1 MSRSERRAFKR
12 LRQSASQGLL
22 ARLLSA
28 VGVLLSREIAVLTNA
43 IAFNFLLCLFPLVLV
58 LVAVSQHMGQGRRV
72 TTALLAVLQELIPFG
87 HQAMEQSLRS
97 LGRIARGLEIGALVL
112 IVWGSSG
119 IFMPVEM
126 ALNRAWG
133 GPRAHR
139 DFWKSRG
146 LAFLMTVAGGLIVL
160 VSVGLT
166 VATRV
171 STRQWPLI
179 AGSAVKISAFL
190 STYLLFFLVY
200 RFVPDARVG
209 SRMALRAALWAA
221 VAWEAV
227 KYLFVVK
234 LAAMNLQAFYGPL
247 AFAVS
252 LILWAY
258 VSSLVLVFGALMT
271 PPRPPPVAAPGA

>member
-1 MSRSERRAFKR
+1 
-12 LRQSASQGLL
+12 
-22 ARLLSA
+22 

-58 LVAVSQHMGQGRRV
+58 VVAAGQHAGMSRRV
-72 TTALLAVLQELIPFG
+72 SVGLLLVLQELIPFG
-87 HQAMEQSLRS
+87 HEAIAESLRG
-97 LGRIARGLEIGALVL
+97 LVRVARGLEIVSLVL

-139 DFWKSRG
+139 DFWKSRL
-146 LAFLMTVAGGLIVL
+146 LAFLMTTAGGVMVFL
-160 VSVGLT
+160 SVGLT
-166 VATRV
+166 IAAR
-171 STRQWPLI
+171 SFSREWPTL
-179 AGSAVKISAFL
+179 AGYAAKFSAFL
-190 STYLLFFLVY
+190 FTYLLFFLVY

-209 SRMALRAALWAA
+209 GRVALRAAAFAA
-221 VAWEAV
+221 VSWEAL

-234 LAAMNLQAFYGPL
+234 LGGMNLQAFYGPL

-258 VSSLVLVFGALMT
+258 VSSLVLVFGALVT
-271 PPRPPPVAAPGA
+271 PLPARAADEAPA